1 VAGPRISVPDT
12 NSGCYDAR
20 DDIPSIARAGT
31 GVYDQAVRF
40 AARADPE
47 SIPQRLARGRGVNW
61 RFREW
66 FDTRTVPLPGGPDRA
81 ADLVAALD
89 DSLRPEKP
97 WLAVLEFQTEPVE
110 DKLDGTLE
118 EVAIL
123 RHRVRHGDE
132 RKGKYRVVVGLIHLR
147 GRSPVEMLDMT
158 LPDGSG
164 TRYAPLIWNVAE
176 DDAAATLDRVANG
189 ERAWGMLFWIPLMSG
204 GGSEEV
210 IERWKEVV
218 PTRVEEQ
225 TMRAN
230 VASIALI
237 FAELVGRRIQWQR
250 GLEGSEMTESQ
261 VVNEWISQGETRGQL
276 SMARKHIIQ
285 AAQRKFGGTVPN
297 EIIRLINQQDSLLM
311 LDEWFNAAID
321 SRTVDEFIA
330 VLKR

>member
-1 VAGPRISVPDT
+1 M
-12 NSGCYDAR
+12 
-20 DDIPSIARAGT
+20 
-31 GVYDQAVRF
+31 GVYDQAARF

-47 SIPQRLARGRGVNW
+47 SVPQRLARGRGVNW

-89 DSLRPEKP
+89 DPFRPEKP
-97 WLAVLEFQTEPVE
+97 WLAVLEFQTDPVE

-132 RKGKYRVVVGLIHLR
+132 RKGKYKVVVGLIHLR

-176 DDAAATLDRVANG
+176 DDAERTLERVASG
-189 ERAWGMLFWIPLMSG
+189 EVSWGMLFWVPLMNG

-210 IERWKEVV
+210 IGRWKDVV
-218 PTRVEEQ
+218 NTRVEDRQ
-225 TMRAN
+225 TR
-230 VASIALI
+230 VAVTHIALI
-237 FAELVGRRIQWQR
+237 FAELVGRRIMWKLSMDDS
-250 GLEGSEMTESQ
+250 GMTESPL
-261 VVNEWISQGETRGQL
+261 VNEWISQGVEKAMLKERRRTL
-276 SMARKHIIQ
+276 IAVLE
-285 AAQRKFGGTVPN
+285 RKFRITLPADMVRFIN
-297 EIIRLINQQDSLLM
+297 EQESLPL
-311 LDEWFNAAID
+311 LEDWRNAALD
-321 SRTVDEFIA
+321 AATLGDFMA